1 MLQMADK
8 SYRTLDDILNDPDL
22 DELLK
27 PLQKKVKPVAVD
39 PDVQAFQE
47 VEDWVKANGRKPQ
60 NTRTDL
66 KERSMYH
73 KLKGMLKKY
82 DKLHTY
88 DTLGLLVQEEVSVY
102 DKLADEV
109 KQDTNTK
116 SFNTLADILDDD
128 SVLFADLDT
137 ESNFDSNLFKTEK
150 VTRKRT
156 VAPEKVAQRQ
166 KVANFDKYKL
176 KFQTVQRE
184 LASGI
189 RQLLPFKNYE
199 ILLHHYYVLRGQL
212 IYVEAFGEEVEKNN
226 KAGVYKD
233 RRVHIIYENGTES
246 NVLYRGLGSSLY
258 GHGGKI
264 VSEPEDIHL
273 KLTPADYETGYI
285 YILKSLS
292 TNPQIANIK
301 SLYKIGFTA
310 GSVKKRIANAQN
322 EATYLY
328 APVKLIEQIQVLNL
342 DPVVL
347 EKAIHHAL
355 ADYQLD
361 VEIQGPNGRIITPR
375 EWFVIDLPKIEEL
388 VNKIITRLQSEQ

>member
-47 VEDWVKANGRKPQ
+47 VEDWVKANGRKPK

-82 DKLHTY
+82 DKLHSY

-128 SVLFADLDT
+128 SVLFADLDS

-264 VSEPEDIHL
+264 VSEPEDTHL

-361 VEIQGPNGRIITPR
+361 VEIQGPNGRMITPR

>member
-1 MLQMADK
+1 MNSALALT
-8 SYRTLDDILNDPDL
+8 SS
-22 DELLK
+22 
-27 PLQKKVKPVAVD
+27 KV
-39 PDVQAFQE
+39 
-47 VEDWVKANGRKPQ
+47 
-60 NTRTDL
+60 
-66 KERSMYH
+66 
-73 KLKGMLKKY
+73 
-82 DKLHTY
+82 
-88 DTLGLLVQEEVSVY
+88 
-102 DKLADEV
+102 
-109 KQDTNTK
+109 
-116 SFNTLADILDDD
+116 
-128 SVLFADLDT
+128 
-137 ESNFDSNLFKTEK
+137 
-150 VTRKRT
+150 
-156 VAPEKVAQRQ
+156 
-166 KVANFDKYKL
+166 
-176 KFQTVQRE
+176 
-184 LASGI
+184 
-189 RQLLPFKNYE
+189 
-199 ILLHHYYVLRGQL
+199 
-212 IYVEAFGEEVEKNN
+212 
-226 KAGVYKD
+226 
-233 RRVHIIYENGTES
+233 
-246 NVLYRGLGSSLY
+246 
-258 GHGGKI
+258 I

-361 VEIQGPNGRIITPR
+361 VEIQGPNGRMITPR